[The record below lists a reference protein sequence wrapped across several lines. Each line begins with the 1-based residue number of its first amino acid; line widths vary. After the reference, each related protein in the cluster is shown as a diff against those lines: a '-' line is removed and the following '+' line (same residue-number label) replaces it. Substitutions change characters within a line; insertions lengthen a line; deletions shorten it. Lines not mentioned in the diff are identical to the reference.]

1 MEIVSGQIID
11 DSIYLATELLQIA
24 KKKETISDK
33 SKKKQ
38 FARLVKE
45 KNAIKATQKLTDQV
59 IRIDSSKASAKM
71 FRSIVKKIKS
81 KGFSFTDFIGLKFLG
96 FLSYFLRPLVLF
108 IVTERVRI
116 ASKGIINNAL
126 PRKLRKYIRK
136 KNKEKIDINLNLLGE
151 AVLGEEEADSRFNEL
166 LNLMEIDEVNYIS
179 VKISAIVS
187 QIIPSDLNGSC
198 ERVAQKLRIIYR
210 KSMKHDCFVN
220 LDMEEYKDFDITL
233 EVFKQLLLE
242 EEFTN
247 LYAGIVLQAYLPESH
262 SAFDDLLSWSKK
274 RFENYGSK
282 IKIRLVKG
290 ANLAM
295 ERTEAEIHGWNPA
308 PYNTKEEVDASY
320 SRLINIALSQSY
332 LDSIVIGIA
341 SHNLFHISFAQQLA
355 ELRDV
360 QTMVEVE
367 MLEGMA
373 NAEAM
378 AVKEKFGSVLLYS
391 PITLRKNFPAAV
403 AYLVRRLDEN
413 TSEENYL
420 RASFTIDVNNKEF
433 NQQAKR
439 FLDSVHMSHIVSLE
453 SKRRTSTAEKKE
465 EQYANQSFSNQA
477 DEDTTSKK
485 FVDAVVN
492 KLYMFG
498 KSLIP
503 VVIGGKEELNL
514 ERISVGEPGEG
525 NKSFYSHNV
534 ANLETI
540 EDAVRI
546 AKFEQKNWSDTKAQK
561 IYEIMGNVAKNME
574 IDRARIIAAMIR
586 DSGKTIVEANSEVS
600 EAIDFARLYGLSA
613 LETKEDSQ
621 PNGVVVVA
629 SPWNF
634 PYAIPAG
641 GIIAAL
647 ISGNTVIFKPA
658 PEVVLVG
665 WELVSQLWK
674 SGVPKQ
680 ALHFVPT
687 QDNEVGQKL
696 ISHQDVDKVVL
707 TGAYETAVKFKS
719 WKPDLDLIA
728 ETSGKNSIVVSN
740 SADIDLAVHDI
751 VQSAFGHAGQ
761 KCSAASLV
769 IVEEEIYDNPL
780 FFKQLVDATKSL
792 TVGNPADLGNSVG
805 PLISS
810 PGKKL
815 LRALTELDEGEEWLI
830 KPEQLQ
836 HTNCWSPGIK
846 INVRPNS
853 WSHKTEWFGP
863 VLGIM
868 KAQDLK
874 EAIKWQNATDYGL
887 TAGLQSL
894 SSKECKLWLK
904 NVEAGN
910 LYINRPI
917 TGAIVKRQP
926 FGGWKKSIFG
936 PTLKAGSSSYPS
948 VFRKFNHAT
957 DFDKLLNDLSDLW
970 SVSSKKVKTDNLKSE
985 HNYSMFHPHKAVLVI
1000 HKKNLNLDLISYFEL
1015 IKKLFG
1021 LKIKLINYSE
1031 LEDSQ
1036 SLNQYSSIR
1045 WLVDKPVPDWIYNY
1059 SFSIDTNPVVQNAD
1073 REFHSWVRQQNVS
1086 ITNHRYGNIG
1096 FSPINIDD

>member
-38 FARLVKE
+38 FARLVKDE
-45 KNAIKATQKLTDQV
+45 NAIKATQKLTDQV
-59 IRIDSSKASAKM
+59 IRIDSSKASVKM
-71 FRSIVKKIKS
+71 FRSIVRKVKS
-81 KGFSFTDFIGLKFLG
+81 KGFSYIDYLGLKLLS
-96 FLSYFLRPLVLF
+96 FLSYTFRPLVLF
-108 IVTERVRI
+108 VITERIRI
-116 ASKGIINNAL
+116 ASKGIINNAH
-126 PRKLRKYIRK
+126 PRVLTKYLRRK
-136 KNKEKIDINLNLLGE
+136 SKENVDINLNLLGE
-151 AVLGEEEADSRFNEL
+151 AVLGEEEADTRFNEL
-166 LNLMEIDEVNYIS
+166 LNLMDLDEVNYIS

-187 QIIPSDLNGSC
+187 QIIPADIDGSC
-198 ERVAQKLRIIYR
+198 ERVASKLRIIYR
-210 KSMKHDCFVN
+210 KSIKNDCFVN
-220 LDMEEYKDFDITL
+220 LDMEEYKDFEITL
-233 EVFKQLLLE
+233 EVFKKLLLE
-242 EEFTN
+242 EEFKN

-262 SAFDDLLSWSKK
+262 AAFDDLLEWSKNRYEK
-274 RFENYGSK
+274 YGSK

-295 ERTEAEIHGWNPA
+295 ERTEAELHGWNPA

-320 SRLINIALSQSY
+320 SRLINISLSKEY
-332 LDSIVIGIA
+332 LDCLVIGVA

-355 ELRDV
+355 ELREV
-360 QTMVEVE
+360 QTMVEIE

-373 NAEAM
+373 NAEAL

-391 PITLRKNFPAAV
+391 PITSRKNFPAAV

-439 FLDSVHMSHIVSLE
+439 FLDSVHMSHVVSLE
-453 SKRRTSTAEKKE
+453 SKRRASTAEKKE
-465 EQYANQSFSNQA
+465 EQYANHSFSNQA
-477 DEDTTSKK
+477 DEDTTSRK
-485 FVDAVVN
+485 FIDAVVN

-514 ERISVGEPGEG
+514 ERITVGEPGEG
-525 NKSFYSHNV
+525 NKPFYSHNV

-540 EDAVRI
+540 EDAIRI
-546 AKFEQKNWSDTKAQK
+546 AKFEQKNWSDTKAEK
-561 IYEIMGNVAKNME
+561 VYEIMGNVAKNME
-574 IDRARIIAAMIR
+574 NDRAKIIAAMIR

-613 LETKEDSQ
+613 LETIEDSQ
-621 PNGVVVVA
+621 PSGVVVVA

-647 ISGNTVIFKPA
+647 VSGNTVIFKPA

-665 WELVSQLWK
+665 WELVNQLWK

-707 TGAYETAVKFKS
+707 TGAHETAVKFKS
-719 WKPDLDLIA
+719 WRPDLDLVA
-728 ETSGKNSIVVSN
+728 ETSGKNSIVVTN

-761 KCSAASLV
+761 KCSAASLA
-769 IVEEEIYDNPL
+769 IVEKEIYDNPL

-792 TVGNPADLGNSVG
+792 TTGNPANLGNSVG
-805 PLISS
+805 PLINN
-810 PGKKL
+810 PDKKL
-815 LRALTELDEGEEWLI
+815 LRALTELDEGEEWLV
-830 KPEQLQ
+830 KPEQLENS
-836 HTNCWSPGIK
+836 NCWSPGIK
-846 INVRPNS
+846 INVQPGS

-863 VLGIM
+863 VLGIV
-868 KAQDLK
+868 KAKNLK
-874 EAIKWQNATDYGL
+874 EAIKSQNGTEYGL
-887 TAGLQSL
+887 TAGLHSL
-894 SSKECKLWLK
+894 STKECNFWLK
-904 NVEAGN
+904 HVEAGN

-926 FGGWKKSIFG
+926 FGGWKKSSFG
-936 PTLKAGSSSYPS
+936 PTLKAGARSYPS
-948 VFRKFNHAT
+948 VFRRYIQVY
-957 DFDKLLNDLSDLW
+957 DYEKLQEELSELW
-970 SVSSKKVKTDNLKSE
+970 NLRSKKNETDNLLSE
-985 HNYSMFHPHKAVLVI
+985 HNYSLLHPYKSVLIVQDEDQ
-1000 HKKNLNLDLISYFEL
+1000 NQDEMLYFEF
-1015 IKKLFG
+1015 IKKLLGTRIDTVTFSNLEEDEG
-1021 LKIKLINYSE
+1021 LSRYS
-1031 LEDSQ
+1031 
-1036 SLNQYSSIR
+1036 NVR
-1045 WLVDKPVPDWIYNY
+1045 WLSSKPVPIWIYKYN
-1059 SFSIDTNPVVQNAD
+1059 FSVNTSKVVQNTE
-1073 REFHSWVRQQNVS
+1073 RELFFWTREQNIS

-1096 FSPINIDD
+1096 FSPVSSI

>member
-11 DSIYLATELLQIA
+11 DSIYLATELLKIA
-24 KKKETISDK
+24 KKKETIGEK

-38 FARLVKE
+38 FARLVKD
-45 KNAIKATQKLTDQV
+45 KNAIEATQKLTDQV

-71 FRSIVKKIKS
+71 FRSTVQSVKS
-81 KGFSFTDFIGLKFLG
+81 KGFSFIDFLGLKLLG
-96 FLSYFLRPLVLF
+96 VLSYIFRPIVLF
-108 IVTERVRI
+108 IVTERVRL

-126 PRKLRKYIRK
+126 PRKLKKYLRK
-136 KNKEKIDINLNLLGE
+136 KRKENIDINLNLLGE
-151 AVLGEEEADSRFNEL
+151 AVLGEEEADTRFNEI
-166 LNLMEIDEVNYIS
+166 LNLMELDEVNYIS
-179 VKISAIVS
+179 VKISAVVS
-187 QIIPSDLNGSC
+187 QIIPADLKGSC
-198 ERVAQKLRIIYR
+198 DRVAQKLRIIYR
-210 KSMKHDCFVN
+210 KSIKHDCFVN
-220 LDMEEYKDFDITL
+220 LDMEEYKDFEITL
-233 EVFKQLLLE
+233 EVFKQLLSE
-242 EEFTN
+242 DEFAN
-247 LYAGIVLQAYLPESH
+247 LYAGLVLQAYLPESH
-262 SAFDDLLSWSKK
+262 AAFDNLLIWSRK
-274 RFENYGSK
+274 RFDRHGSK

-295 ERTEAEIHGWNPA
+295 ERTEAELHGWNPA

-320 SRLINIALSQSY
+320 SRLINIALSKSN
-332 LDSIVIGIA
+332 LKFLVIGVA
-341 SHNLFHISFAQQLA
+341 SHNIFHISFAQQLA

-360 QTMVEVE
+360 KKMVEIE

-373 NAEAM
+373 NAVAI
-378 AVKEKFGSVLLYS
+378 AVKEKFGSVILYS
-391 PITLRKNFPAAV
+391 PITSRKNFASAV

-420 RASFTIDVNNKEF
+420 RASFTIDINNKEF

-439 FLDSVHMSHIVSLE
+439 FLDSVHMSHVVSLE
-453 SKRRTSTAEKKE
+453 SKRRNSTATRNE
-465 EQYANQSFSNQA
+465 EQYANYSFSNQA
-477 DEDTTSKK
+477 DEDITSKK

-514 ERISVGEPGEG
+514 ERITVGEPGEG
-525 NKSFYSHNV
+525 NKPFYSHNI
-534 ANLETI
+534 ANSETI
-540 EDAVRI
+540 GDAVRI
-546 AKFEQKNWSDTKAQK
+546 AKFEQKNWSDTKPQK
-561 IYEIMGNVAKNME
+561 VFEIMGNLAKNME
-574 IDRARIIAAMIR
+574 IDRARIIASMIR
-586 DSGKTIVEANSEVS
+586 DSGKTIAEANTEVS
-600 EAIDFARLYGLSA
+600 EAIDFARLYGLSS
-613 LETKEDSQ
+613 LEIREDSQ
-621 PNGVVVVA
+621 PFGVVVVA

-647 ISGNTVIFKPA
+647 ITGNTVIFKPA

-665 WELVSQLWK
+665 WELVNQLWK

-687 QDNEVGQKL
+687 QDNEVGKKL
-696 ISHQDVDKVVL
+696 ISHKDIDKVVL
-707 TGAYETAVKFKS
+707 TGAHETAVKFKS
-719 WKPDLDLIA
+719 WKPDLNLVA
-728 ETSGKNSIVVSN
+728 ETSGKNSIVVTN

-761 KCSAASLV
+761 KCSAGSIA
-769 IVEEEIYDNPL
+769 IIEKEIYDNPL
-780 FFKQLVDATKSL
+780 FFKQLIDATKSL
-792 TVGNPADLGNSVG
+792 TVGNSADLGNSVG

-810 PGKKL
+810 PDKKL

-830 KPEQLQ
+830 KPEQLEY
-836 HTNCWSPGIK
+836 TNCWSPGIK
-846 INVRPNS
+846 INIQPNS

-868 KAQDLK
+868 KAQNLK

-887 TAGLQSL
+887 TAGIQSL

-926 FGGWKKSIFG
+926 FGGWKKSSFG
-936 PTLKAGSSSYPS
+936 PTLKAGSSSYPN
-948 VFRKFNHAT
+948 VFRRFNHVT
-957 DFDKLLNDLSDLW
+957 DFDKLSSELTELW
-970 SVSSKKVKTDNLKSE
+970 DTRSKTIETDNLKSE

-1000 HKKNLNLDLISYFEL
+1000 HEKNLNLEQKSYFEL

-1021 LKIKLINYSE
+1021 LKIDVINFSE
-1031 LEDSQ
+1031 LEETQ
-1036 SLNQYSSIR
+1036 SLNKYSSIR
-1045 WLVDKPVPDWIYNY
+1045 WLVDKSVPQWIYDY
-1059 SFSIDTNPVVQNAD
+1059 SFSIDTNPIVQNAD

-1086 ITNHRYGNIG
+1086 VTNHRYGNVG
-1096 FSPINIDD
+1096 FSPINRDK